1 MLAPMRKK
9 IWQGS
14 KCSGA
19 KRTASHCG
27 ERAGDL
33 VFDPAPPFWPV
44 SERWG
49 VVNRSRSPWP
59 HRARAGM
66 VAPGMVGVRWGS
78 ASVCN
83 ATIINDINMYRLIET
98 KAIGSAHRGARPM
111 SDRRDVRSRCQ
122 CRNVLATARRALGT
136 PRFAFRASPP
146 QSGIQIPHLPQRA
159 AVRARAER
167 WLAQSVNTGLRARAH
182 RNSRL
187 YPEITK

>member
-1 MLAPMRKK
+1 M
-9 IWQGS
+9 
-14 KCSGA
+14 
-19 KRTASHCG
+19 
-27 ERAGDL
+27 
-33 VFDPAPPFWPV
+33 FW
-44 SERWG
+44 SETYRVALW
-49 VVNRSRSPWP
+49 
-59 HRARAGM
+59 RARRRLGFRPGTPFLAGFGKGGGWSTDR
-66 VAPGMVGVRWGS
+66 AHLGRIGRARGWSRQGWSGSRGS